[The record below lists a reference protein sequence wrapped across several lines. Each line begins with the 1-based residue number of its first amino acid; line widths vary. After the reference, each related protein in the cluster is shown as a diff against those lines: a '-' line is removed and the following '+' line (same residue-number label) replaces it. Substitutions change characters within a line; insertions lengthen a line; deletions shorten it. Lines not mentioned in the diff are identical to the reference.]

1 MAFDYLLKYLWFVN
15 SGTFFE
21 KLNNFS
27 GFLKTFYVNKIV
39 HNLHHCTHTHLLNCD
54 YENQDVYLLYVER
67 ETFDNH
73 VMM

>member
-1 MAFDYLLKYLWFVN
+1 MAFDYLLKYLWFVY

-27 GFLKTFYVNKIV
+27 RFKTFYVNKIV
-39 HNLHHCTHTHLLNCD
+39 HNLHHTHLLNCD

>member
-1 MAFDYLLKYLWFVN
+1 MDFDYLLKYLWFVN

-39 HNLHHCTHTHLLNCD
+39 HNLHHTHTCLIAITKIKMCTYSTLKEKLL
-54 YENQDVYLLYVER
+54 
-67 ETFDNH
+67 TI
-73 VMM
+73 MS